1 VRPAPRA
8 LAALAAT
15 LLAAAG
21 CGGSTAHKA
30 LSSSSSPSAH
40 ETTATAPSAHV
51 TTPVAARLRVS
62 TVLHLPVGVSRAVV
76 VALGGRLLVLGGL
89 APGDSTTARVWSVEV
104 SRRTTTS
111 AGHLATA
118 VHDASG
124 AVLGGHVFVFGGG
137 AATTVATVQEYS
149 GGASHVVGALPQPRS
164 DSSATVI
171 GGTAYVVGGF
181 DGRRMTRDVL
191 ATTDGMHFHAVAKL
205 LVGVRYPAVVAD
217 GADLLV
223 VGGALATTEGTV
235 NGAQTTDIQ
244 QVDPRTG
251 HVTVIGHVADPLA
264 HAFGLTVDGVPCFA
278 GGRVAG
284 GAVRGIWALPHLRLL
299 GRLPQA
305 VSDAA
310 AAVIGATTYVIGGEA
325 AGPGEPVSSVVALR
339 LS

>member
-1 VRPAPRA
+1 M
-8 LAALAAT
+8 LN
-15 LLAAAG
+15 
-21 CGGSTAHKA
+21 
-30 LSSSSSPSAH
+30 
-40 ETTATAPSAHV
+40 
-51 TTPVAARLRVS
+51 
-62 TVLHLPVGVSRAVV
+62 
-76 VALGGRLLVLGGL
+76 
-89 APGDSTTARVWSVEV
+89 
-104 SRRTTTS
+104 
-111 AGHLATA
+111 
-118 VHDASG
+118 
-124 AVLGGHVFVFGGG
+124 GHVFVFGGG
-137 AATTVATVQEYS
+137 AATTVAAVQEYS

-181 DGRRMTRDVL
+181 DGQRMTRDVL
-191 ATTDGMHFHAVAKL
+191 ATTDGVHFHAVAKL

-235 NGAQTTDIQ
+235 NGAQSTDIQ

-251 HVTVIGHVADPLA
+251 QVKVIGHVSHPLA

-278 GGRVAG
+278 GGRVSG
-284 GAVRGIWALPHLRLL
+284 TAVRGIWALPQLRML

-310 AAVIGATTYVIGGEA
+310 AAVVGATTYVVGGEA
-325 AGPGEPVSSVVALR
+325 AGPGAPVSSVVAVT